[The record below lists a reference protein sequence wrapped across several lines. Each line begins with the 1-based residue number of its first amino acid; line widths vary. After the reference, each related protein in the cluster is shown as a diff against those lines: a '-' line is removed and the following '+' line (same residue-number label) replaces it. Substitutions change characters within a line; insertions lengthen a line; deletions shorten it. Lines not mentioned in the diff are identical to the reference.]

1 MIMKLLFIG
10 VLMLCIV
17 GKIPTEALDIMT
29 EQVPGMVVFLSFA
42 ICTALNYLI
51 DIITKFILEQ

>member
-17 GKIPTEALDIMT
+17 GKLPAEALDIMT